1 MKQQVE
7 NFIYLDAVTSVV
19 DKHEEEMKRILKQQ
33 ELMVDRIQNL
43 EQRCKHLRI
52 WLIVTAVIFFI
63 LLFSF
68 AFILIFMLGQ

>member
-7 NFIYLDAVTSVV
+7 NFIYLDAVTNVV

-33 ELMVDRIQNL
+33 ELMVDRIQTL
-43 EQRCKHLRI
+43 ENKCKHLRLA
-52 WLIVTAVIFFI
+52 LIATSIIFLI

-68 AFILIFMLGQ
+68 ASILFFMLG

>member
-7 NFIYLDAVTSVV
+7 NFIYLDAVTNVV

-33 ELMVDRIQNL
+33 ELMVDRIQTLENKCKNL
-43 EQRCKHLRI
+43 RLA
-52 WLIVTAVIFFI
+52 LIVTSIIFLI

-68 AFILIFMLGQ
+68 ASILFFMLG

>member
-7 NFIYLDAVTSVV
+7 NFIYLDAVTNVV

-33 ELMVDRIQNL
+33 ELMVDRIQTL
-43 EQRCKHLRI
+43 ENRCKHLRLV
-52 WLIVTAVIFFI
+52 LIVTSIIFLI

-68 AFILIFMLGQ
+68 ATVIFFMLG